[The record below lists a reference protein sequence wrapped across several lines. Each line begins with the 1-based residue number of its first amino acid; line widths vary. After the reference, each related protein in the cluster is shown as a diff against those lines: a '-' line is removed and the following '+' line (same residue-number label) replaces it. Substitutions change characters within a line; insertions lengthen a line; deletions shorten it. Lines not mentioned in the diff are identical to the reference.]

1 MKMTDT
7 IVIGAGQA
15 GLAAGYHLRQ
25 AGLSFTMLDAGKVGD
40 AWRNRW
46 DSLRLF
52 TPVRYNNLP
61 GMRFP
66 GRPYDL
72 PNKDEVAAYFR
83 DYVAAFSLPV
93 REHCAITA
101 LRRRSGGFEVTL
113 RDGETLA
120 ARSVIIATGANQ
132 RPSIPGLAKRLD
144 PGIFQLHSRD
154 YRRPSQLPSGR
165 VLVVGAGNSGAQ
177 ISLELAHS
185 GHDTLLSG
193 RATGALPRRL
203 LGRDIFDWTWHTVLR
218 TSTDSA
224 RGRKRLEA
232 RRFGGDPLVGTRPTA
247 FIDAGVKRIGRV
259 TGVQDGMPMLE
270 DGCVVEGITAVVW
283 CTGFR
288 PDYSW
293 IELPVF
299 ALDGYPRHQR
309 GVAIDIPGLA
319 FVGMRYQFRARSA
332 LIGGVA
338 EDAAYAVRSIAA
350 QLGPQP
356 AMRPMIFQLGGT
368 RPWRT

>member
-1 MKMTDT
+1 MKTLDT

-25 AGLSFTMLDAGKVGD
+25 AGLRFAMLDAGKVGD
-40 AWRNRW
+40 SWTSRW

-72 PNKDEVAAYFR
+72 PNKHQVAAYFR
-83 DYVAAFSLPV
+83 DYVAAFALPV
-93 REHCAITA
+93 REQSPVAA
-101 LRRRSGGFEVTL
+101 LRRQSDEFVVTL
-113 RDGETLA
+113 HGGETLT

-132 RPSIPGLAKRLD
+132 RPSIPGLASRLD
-144 PGIFQLHSRD
+144 PRIVQLHSSD
-154 YRRPSQLPSGR
+154 YRRPSQLPPGR

-177 ISLELAHS
+177 ISIELAGS
-185 GHDTLLSG
+185 GRDTLLAGHDT
-193 RATGALPRRL
+193 GAVPRRL
-203 LGRDIFDWTWHTVLR
+203 LGRDIFDWTWHTLLR
-218 TSTDSA
+218 MSTDSA
-224 RGRKRLEA
+224 RGRKRLQA
-232 RRFGGDPLVGTRPTA
+232 RRFGGDPLVGTQTTA
-247 FIDAGVKRIGRV
+247 FAEAGVTRTGRV
-259 TGVQDGMPMLE
+259 VAVRDGMPLLE
-270 DGCVVEGITAVVW
+270 DGSSVGGISAVVW

-309 GVAIDIPGLA
+309 GVAIDVPGLA
-319 FVGMRYQFRARSA
+319 FVGMRYQYRARSA

-338 EDAAYAVRSIAA
+338 EDAAHVVGRIVA
-350 QLGPQP
+350 QLNVEP
-356 AMRPMIFQLGGT
+356 AMPAAAFQMGGA
-368 RPWRT
+368 